1 MNSLNSIIQSEQETL
16 STNWVLS
23 LENPIFNINYISNFL
38 SKQFLYSSV
47 LLMLT
52 LKSSVQLF
60 IQNNFC
66 HLFPW

>member
-1 MNSLNSIIQSEQETL
+1 MNSLSSIIQSEQETL
-16 STNWVLS
+16 STKWVLS

-38 SKQFLYSSV
+38 SMQFLYSSV